1 MHGLKEL
8 HVSLYH
14 PRVCRACIHPVRCV
28 VPQYHKKTDPGVTV
42 GDPKLLTCLSAALG
56 LRYFWTRFPRGNKAW
71 PATAQRCC
79 GLPAAFSSWKKERT
93 CWPTALPGSPETKG
107 FPKIRSSGSFQL
119 SGKVSGCGAGPQEK
133 QKPLQATKK
142 RGAMEVPGCYS
153 NFQVGSALGS
163 KFLPWG
169 PFGDVDL
176 QHWLLLQGCIAV
188 ARGSMLS
195 YNNKAAL
202 ST

>member
-1 MHGLKEL
+1 MLWAPSCLQLLEAGEDVLAYSPTRQPRDQR
-8 HVSLYH
+8 VSQDQ
-14 PRVCRACIHPVRCV
+14 I
-28 VPQYHKKTDPGVTV
+28 
-42 GDPKLLTCLSAALG
+42 
-56 LRYFWTRFPRGNKAW
+56 FWE
-71 PATAQRCC
+71 
-79 GLPAAFSSWKKERT
+79 LPALWEGFWVWSGTTGKTET
-93 CWPTALPGSPETKG
+93 TAGH
-107 FPKIRSSGSFQL
+107 
-119 SGKVSGCGAGPQEK
+119 
-133 QKPLQATKK
+133 KK

-163 KFLPWG
+163 KFLPRG